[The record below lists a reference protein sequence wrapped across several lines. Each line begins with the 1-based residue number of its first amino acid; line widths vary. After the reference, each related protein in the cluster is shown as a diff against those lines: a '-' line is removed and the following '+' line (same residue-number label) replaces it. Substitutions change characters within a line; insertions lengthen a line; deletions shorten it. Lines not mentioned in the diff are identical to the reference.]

1 MNFLRPISGRTRCP
15 MVFKRMVIGSRPS
28 NRGMAVVMALSVILI
43 MAATALE
50 LHKSERDNM
59 LDAAAMRD
67 RVTLEQMTSSGIHLA
82 MAVLIKDRLESET
95 DSLQEDWADEETLKA
110 YLAEIPFDRGTLNV
124 KITDELGKIQ
134 INALVRFPEGN
145 QFNEK
150 QRRIWERLSDNLLS
164 VMELMADQSTD
175 LEETDPQTII
185 NSVKDWLDKDDDLIT
200 GLSGAES
207 DYYETLDP
215 PYACKNAPF
224 DHISEVRLVKGITPE
239 LFRGLAGVAG
249 LEDYITVYGAE
260 EQNNETFSFPGK
272 ININTAKLPVLTVL
286 LPPESD
292 DLANLLIDYRSA
304 VSGTKYTNDLTHIN
318 WYKNIPG
325 FAGITLD
332 PELVSISSS
341 VFRIVAT
348 ADLEG
353 SRSTTTAIIRRE
365 RENAS
370 AHWQCKVLNWKTE

>member
-1 MNFLRPISGRTRCP
+1 
-15 MVFKRMVIGSRPS
+15 MVLQRMVNGRSA

-43 MAATALE
+43 MAAAALE
-50 LHKSERDNM
+50 LHKNERANM

-67 RVTLEQMTSSGIHLA
+67 HVTLEQMTVSGIHLA

-110 YLAEIPFDRGTLNV
+110 YLAEIPFERGTLKV
-124 KITDELGKIQ
+124 KITDELGKVQ

-150 QRRIWERLSDNLLS
+150 QRRIWERLADKLLS
-164 VMELMADQSTD
+164 ALELMADESKG

-185 NSVKDWLDKDDDLIT
+185 NSVKDWLDKDEDLVT

-239 LFRGLAGVAG
+239 LFSGLAGAAG
-249 LEDYITVYGAE
+249 LGDYITVYGAE
-260 EQNNETFSFPGK
+260 KQNDETFSFPGK

-286 LPPESD
+286 LPPESED
-292 DLANLLIDYRSA
+292 FANLLIDYRSA
-304 VSGTKYTNDLTHIN
+304 VSGAKYTNDLTHIT

-332 PELVSISSS
+332 PELVSISSD

-353 SRSTTTAIIRRE
+353 SRSTTTAIIRRK
-365 RENAS
+365 RENPS

>member
-1 MNFLRPISGRTRCP
+1 MNLRRL
-15 MVFKRMVIGSRPS
+15 VIGSAA

-50 LHKSERDNM
+50 LHKNERDNM

-67 RVTLEQMTSSGIHLA
+67 RVTLEQMTASGIHLA
-82 MAVLIKDRLESET
+82 MAVLIKDRLDSET
-95 DSLQEDWADEETLKA
+95 DSLQEDWADEETLKG

-150 QRRIWERLSDNLLS
+150 QHRIWERLADDLLS
-164 VMELMADQSTD
+164 VLELMSDHGKD
-175 LEETDPQTII
+175 LEETDPPTII
-185 NSVKDWLDKDDDLIT
+185 NSVKDWLDKDDDLVT
-200 GLSGAES
+200 GLSGAET

-224 DHISEVRLVKGITPE
+224 DHLSEVRLVKGITPE
-239 LFRGLAGVAG
+239 LFNGLAGVAG
-249 LEDYITVYGAE
+249 LEDYISVYGAE
-260 EQNNETFSFPGK
+260 EQNDESFTFPGK

-286 LPPESD
+286 LPPESED
-292 DLANLLIDYRSA
+292 FAKLLIEYRSA
-304 VSGTKYTNDLTHIN
+304 VSGATYTNDLTKID

-325 FAGITLD
+325 FASITLD
-332 PELVSISSS
+332 PELVSISSN

-348 ADLEG
+348 ADLDG

-365 RENAS
+365 RENPS

>member
-1 MNFLRPISGRTRCP
+1 MNILRPISGRTRCP
-15 MVFKRMVIGSRPS
+15 MVLQRMVNGRSA

-43 MAATALE
+43 MAAAALE
-50 LHKSERDNM
+50 LHKNERANM

-67 RVTLEQMTSSGIHLA
+67 HVTLEQMTVSGIHLA

-110 YLAEIPFDRGTLNV
+110 YLAEIPFERGTLKV
-124 KITDELGKIQ
+124 KITDELGKVQ

-150 QRRIWERLSDNLLS
+150 QRRIWERLADKLLS
-164 VMELMADQSTD
+164 ALELMADESKG

-185 NSVKDWLDKDDDLIT
+185 NSVKDWLDKDEDLVT

-239 LFRGLAGVAG
+239 LFSGLAGAAG
-249 LEDYITVYGAE
+249 LGDYITVYGAE
-260 EQNNETFSFPGK
+260 KQNDETFSFPGK

-286 LPPESD
+286 LPPESED
-292 DLANLLIDYRSA
+292 FANLLIDYRSA
-304 VSGTKYTNDLTHIN
+304 VSGAKYTNDLTHIT

-332 PELVSISSS
+332 PELVSISSD

-353 SRSTTTAIIRRE
+353 SRSTTTAIIRRK
-365 RENAS
+365 RENPS